1 MLNKNGSYD
10 AVVAGSGPN
19 GLAAAITVAQAGHSV
34 LVLEA
39 ADTPGGGARTSE
51 LTLPGFRHDVCSALH
66 PLAVGSPFLS
76 TLPLA
81 EHGLEWVQPR
91 YPVAHPLDDG
101 SAAVLER
108 DVDATA
114 AALGT
119 DERAYRRLMSP
130 LARDWDR
137 IAAGAMG
144 PLRPPHNPIAT
155 GRFGLRALRSARGLA
170 DSWLRTERARALF
183 AGIAAHSVTP
193 LEFRGSAAAGL
204 VLQIAGHAVGW
215 PMPRGGA
222 QSITDAM
229 VSYLQSL
236 GGEVVTGVK
245 VDSLDELRQGRIAL
259 CPSTG
264 SGRTG
269 IEFPR
274 ARAVLL
280 DVGAKELARI
290 AGDWLPSGYR
300 RRLDAFRYGPG
311 VFKMDWALDGPI
323 PWTAVECKGGGT
335 VHLGGTLEEIADAE
349 AAVWRGEH
357 PERPF
362 VLLAQPTMFDGTRAP
377 EGKHIAWAYCHVP
390 NGSELDMTERIEA
403 QIERFA
409 PGFRQT
415 ILARSVMSPTDMQA
429 YNANYVGGDIGG
441 GANTLRQLFA
451 RPVSVAAP
459 YRTPIDGVYL
469 CSAST
474 PPGGGV
480 HGMCGYWAARDAL
493 KRM

>member
-1 MLNKNGSYD
+1 MSYKSSGYD
-10 AVVAGSGPN
+10 SIVVGSGPN
-19 GLAAAITVAQAGHSV
+19 GLTAAIAVARAGHSV

-39 ADTPGGGARTSE
+39 ADTPGGGARTAE
-51 LTLPGFRHDVCSALH
+51 LTLPGFHNDVCSAIH

-81 EHGLEWVQPR
+81 EHGLEWIHPR

-101 SAAVLER
+101 SGVVLER

-114 AALGT
+114 EGLGS
-119 DERAYRRLMSP
+119 DERAYSRLMSP
-130 LARDWDR
+130 LVRDWRR
-137 IAAGAMG
+137 IAVGAMG
-144 PLRPPHNPIAT
+144 PLRPPRNMIAM
-155 GRFGLRALRSARGLA
+155 GRFGVRALRSARGLA
-170 DSWLRTERARALF
+170 DSWLSSERARALF
-183 AGIAAHSVTP
+183 AGIAAHSATP
-193 LEFRGSAAAGL
+193 LEFRGSVAAGL
-204 VLQIAGHAVGW
+204 MLQVAGHAVGW

-222 QSITDAM
+222 QSLTDAM

-245 VDSLDELRQGRIAL
+245 VDSLDELPQSR
-259 CPSTG
+259 S
-264 SGRTG
+264 
-269 IEFPR
+269 
-274 ARAVLL
+274 VLL
-280 DVGAKELARI
+280 DVGARELARI
-290 AGDWLPSGYR
+290 ASDRLSPGYK

-311 VFKMDWALDGPI
+311 VFKVDWALDAPI
-323 PWTAVECKGGGT
+323 PWTADECAGGGT

-362 VLLAQPTMFDGTRAP
+362 ILIAQPTMFDNSRAP
-377 EGKHIAWAYCHVP
+377 ASKHVAWAYCHVP
-390 NGSELDMTERIEA
+390 NDSDFDMTERIET

-409 PGFRQT
+409 PGFKKR
-415 ILARSVMSPTDMQA
+415 ILTRSVMSPSDMQT

-451 RPVSVAAP
+451 RPVSVLSP
-459 YRTPIDGVYL
+459 YRTPIKGVYL

-480 HGMCGYWAARDAL
+480 HGMCGYWAAREAL
-493 KRM
+493 RRM

>member
-1 MLNKNGSYD
+1 MSYKSGGYD
-10 AVVAGSGPN
+10 AVVVGSGPN
-19 GLAAAITVAQAGHSV
+19 GLAAAITVAQTGRSV

-39 ADTPGGGARTSE
+39 ADTPGGGARTAE

-66 PLAVGSPFLS
+66 PLAVGSPYLS

-81 EHGLEWVQPR
+81 EHGLEWIHPR

-101 SAAVLER
+101 RAAVLER

-114 AALGT
+114 ANLG
-119 DERAYRRLMSP
+119 DDAESYRSLMSP
-130 LARDWDR
+130 LMRDWSR

-144 PLRPPHNPIAT
+144 PLRPPRNPIAM
-155 GRFGLRALRSARGLA
+155 GRFGMKALRSARGLA
-170 DSWLRTERARALF
+170 DSRLRTVQARALF

-204 VLQIAGHAVGW
+204 ILQVAGHAVGW

-222 QSITDAM
+222 ESLTDAM

-236 GGEVVTGVK
+236 GGEVVTGVR
-245 VDSLDELRQGRIAL
+245 VDSLDELPQA
-259 CPSTG
+259 S
-264 SGRTG
+264 
-269 IEFPR
+269 
-274 ARAVLL
+274 AALL
-280 DVGAKELARI
+280 DVGAREMGRI
-290 AGDWLPSGYR
+290 SGDRLPTGYR
-300 RRLDAFRYGPG
+300 RKLDAFRYGPG
-311 VFKMDWALDGPI
+311 VFKIDWALNAPI
-323 PWTAVECKGGGT
+323 PWTAAECGEAGT

-362 VLLAQPTMFDGTRAP
+362 VLLAQPTMFDNTRAP
-377 EGKHIAWAYCHVP
+377 SGKHVAWAYCHVP
-390 NGSELDMTERIEA
+390 NGSDFDMTERIEA

-409 PGFRQT
+409 PSFRER
-415 ILARSVMSPTDMQA
+415 ILARSVMSPSDVEA
-429 YNANYVGGDIGG
+429 YNANYAGGDIGG

-451 RPVSVAAP
+451 RPVSAIAP
-459 YRTPIDGVYL
+459 YRTPIKGVYL

-474 PPGGGV
+474 PPGAGV
-480 HGMCGYWAARDAL
+480 HGMCGHWAARDAL
-493 KRM
+493 KRL

>member
-1 MLNKNGSYD
+1 MLSKSGSYD
-10 AVVAGSGPN
+10 AVVVGSGPN
-19 GLAAAITVAQAGHSV
+19 GLAAAIAVARAGNSV

-39 ADTPGGGARTSE
+39 ADTPGGGARTSG
-51 LTLPGFRHDVCSALH
+51 LTLPGFQHDVCSAIH

-81 EHGLEWVQPR
+81 EHGLEWIHPR

-101 SAAVLER
+101 STVVLER

-114 AALGT
+114 DILGE
-119 DERAYRRLMSP
+119 DASAYRRLMSP
-130 LARDWDR
+130 LVRDWDKV
-137 IAAGAMG
+137 AQGAMG
-144 PLRPPHNPIAT
+144 PLRLPRNPISM
-155 GRFGLRALRSARGLA
+155 GRFGLRALRSAHGLA

-204 VLQIAGHAVGW
+204 VLQVAGHAVGW

-245 VDSLDELRQGRIAL
+245 VDSLDAL
-259 CPSTG
+259 PQ
-264 SGRTG
+264 
-269 IEFPR
+269 
-274 ARAVLL
+274 ARVALL
-280 DVGAKELARI
+280 DVGARDFGRM
-290 AGDWLPSGYR
+290 AGYRLPSRYR
-300 RRLDAFRYGPG
+300 RRLDAFQYGPG

-323 PWTAVECKGGGT
+323 PWTAAECAGAGT

-362 VLLAQPTMFDGTRAP
+362 VLLAQPTMFDDTRAP

-390 NGSELDMTERIEA
+390 NGSEFDMTERIEA

-409 PGFRQT
+409 PGFKQT
-415 ILARSVMSPTDMQA
+415 ILARSVMFPSDMQA
-429 YNANYVGGDIGG
+429 YNPNYVGGDIGG

-451 RPVSVAAP
+451 RPVSALSP
-459 YRTPIDGVYL
+459 YRTPIEGVYL

-474 PPGGGV
+474 PPGAGV

-493 KRM
+493 KRL

>member
-1 MLNKNGSYD
+1 MTYNGGGYD
-10 AVVAGSGPN
+10 AVVVGSGPN
-19 GLAAAITVAQAGHSV
+19 GLAAAIAVARAGRSV

-39 ADTPGGGARTSE
+39 ADTPGGGARTAE
-51 LTLPGFRHDVCSALH
+51 LTLPGFRHDICSAIH
-66 PLAVGSPFLS
+66 PLAAGSPFLS

-81 EHGLEWVQPR
+81 EHGLEWIHPP

-108 DVDATA
+108 DVGATA
-114 AALGT
+114 AALGE
-119 DERAYRRLMSP
+119 DARVYRRLMSP
-130 LARDWDR
+130 LVSDWSK
-137 IAAGAMG
+137 IASGAMG
-144 PLRPPHNPIAT
+144 PLRLPRNPIT
-155 GRFGLRALRSARGLA
+155 MGRFGLRALRSARGLA
-170 DSWLRTERARALF
+170 DSWLGTERARALF

-193 LEFRGSAAAGL
+193 LEFKGSAAAGL
-204 VLQIAGHAVGW
+204 VLQVAGHAVGW

-245 VDSLDELRQGRIAL
+245 VDSLDAL
-259 CPSTG
+259 PEAS
-264 SGRTG
+264 
-269 IEFPR
+269 
-274 ARAVLL
+274 AVLL
-280 DVGAKELARI
+280 DVGARELARI
-290 AGDWLPSGYR
+290 AGERLSPGYKQ
-300 RRLDAFRYGPG
+300 RLDAFRYGPG
-311 VFKMDWALDGPI
+311 VFKIDWALDGPI
-323 PWTAVECKGGGT
+323 PWTAVECEGGGT
-335 VHLGGTLEEIADAE
+335 VHLGGTLEEIAYAE
-349 AAVWRGEH
+349 AATWRGGH

-390 NGSELDMTERIEA
+390 NGSDFDMTERIET
-403 QIERFA
+403 QVERFA
-409 PGFRQT
+409 PGFKER
-415 ILARSVMSPTDMQA
+415 ILARSVMAPLDMEV

-451 RPVSVAAP
+451 RPVSALSP
-459 YRTPIDGVYL
+459 YRTSIDGVYL

>member
-1 MLNKNGSYD
+1 MSRSTGGYD
-10 AVVAGSGPN
+10 AVVVGSGPN
-19 GLAAAITVAQAGHSV
+19 GLSAAITVAQAGRSV

-39 ADTPGGGARTSE
+39 ADTPGGGARSAE

-66 PLAVGSPFLS
+66 PLAIGSPFLS
-76 TLPLA
+76 RLPLA
-81 EHGLEWVQPR
+81 EHGLEWIHPR
-91 YPVAHPLDDG
+91 YPAAHPLDDG

-114 AALGT
+114 AALGE
-119 DERAYRRLMSP
+119 DAGRYSGLMAP
-130 LARDWDR
+130 LVQDWHR

-144 PLRPPHNPIAT
+144 PLRPPRNPIAMA
-155 GRFGLRALRSARGLA
+155 RFGLRALRSARGLA
-170 DSWLRTERARALF
+170 NSWLRTERARALF

-204 VLQIAGHAVGW
+204 VLQVAGHAVGW
-215 PMPRGGA
+215 PMPHGGA

-229 VSYLQSL
+229 VSHLQSL
-236 GGEVVTGVK
+236 GGEVVTGVR
-245 VDSLDELRQGRIAL
+245 VSSLDEVPHA
-259 CPSTG
+259 S
-264 SGRTG
+264 
-269 IEFPR
+269 
-274 ARAVLL
+274 AVLL
-280 DVGAKELARI
+280 DVGARELARI
-290 AGDWLPSGYR
+290 AGDRLPSGYR
-300 RRLDAFRYGPG
+300 RRLEKFRYGPG

-323 PWTAVECKGGGT
+323 PWTAAECAGAGT
-335 VHLGGTLEEIADAE
+335 VHIGGTLEEVADAE

-362 VLLAQPTMFDGTRAP
+362 VLLAQPTMFDETRAP
-377 EGKHIAWAYCHVP
+377 EGKHVVWGYCHMP
-390 NGSELDMTERIEA
+390 NGSDFDMTERIEA

-409 PGFRQT
+409 PGFRER
-415 ILARSVMSPTDMQA
+415 ILARSVMSPTDMEA
-429 YNANYVGGDIGG
+429 YNSNYVGGDIGG

-451 RPVSVAAP
+451 RPVSVLSP
-459 YRTPIDGVYL
+459 YRMPIEGVYL

-480 HGMCGYWAARDAL
+480 HGMCGHWAARDAL

>member
-1 MLNKNGSYD
+1 MSYKSSGYD
-10 AVVAGSGPN
+10 SIVVGSGPN
-19 GLAAAITVAQAGHSV
+19 GLAAAIAVARAGHSV

-39 ADTPGGGARTSE
+39 ADTPGGGARTAE
-51 LTLPGFRHDVCSALH
+51 LTLPGFHHDVCSAIH

-81 EHGLEWVQPR
+81 EHGLEWIHPR

-114 AALGT
+114 EGLGS
-119 DERAYRRLMSP
+119 DERAYSRLMSP
-130 LARDWDR
+130 LVRDWRR
-137 IAAGAMG
+137 IAVGAMG
-144 PLRPPHNPIAT
+144 PLRPPRNPIAM
-155 GRFGLRALRSARGLA
+155 GRFGVRALRSARGLA
-170 DSWLRTERARALF
+170 DGWLRTERARALF

-204 VLQIAGHAVGW
+204 VLQVAGHAVGW

-236 GGEVVTGVK
+236 GGEVVTGVT
-245 VDSLDELRQGRIAL
+245 VDSLDELPQSR
-259 CPSTG
+259 S
-264 SGRTG
+264 
-269 IEFPR
+269 
-274 ARAVLL
+274 VLL
-280 DVGAKELARI
+280 DVGARELARI
-290 AGDWLPSGYR
+290 AGDRLSPGYK

-311 VFKMDWALDGPI
+311 VFKVDWALDAPI
-323 PWTAVECKGGGT
+323 PWTAEECGEAGT

-362 VLLAQPTMFDGTRAP
+362 VLLAQPTMFDRKRAP
-377 EGKHIAWAYCHVP
+377 EGKHVAWAYCHVP
-390 NGSELDMTERIEA
+390 NGSDFDMTERIEA
-403 QIERFA
+403 QVEGFA
-409 PGFRQT
+409 PGFKER
-415 ILARSVMSPTDMQA
+415 ILARSVMSPSDMET

-451 RPVSVAAP
+451 RPVSVLSP
-459 YRTPIDGVYL
+459 YRTPIKGVYL

-480 HGMCGYWAARDAL
+480 HGMCGYWAAREAL
-493 KRM
+493 RRM

>member
-1 MLNKNGSYD
+1 MSYKSGGYD
-10 AVVAGSGPN
+10 AVVVGSGPN
-19 GLAAAITVAQAGHSV
+19 GLAAAITIAQTGRSV

-39 ADTPGGGARTSE
+39 ADTPGGGARTAE

-81 EHGLEWVQPR
+81 EHGLEWIHPR

-101 SAAVLER
+101 SAAVLEC

-114 AALGT
+114 ENLG
-119 DERAYRRLMSP
+119 DDAESYRNLMSP
-130 LARDWDR
+130 LVRDWNR

-144 PLRPPHNPIAT
+144 PLRPPRNPIAM
-155 GRFGLRALRSARGLA
+155 GRFGLKALRSARGLA

-204 VLQIAGHAVGW
+204 ILQVAGHAVGW

-222 QSITDAM
+222 QSLTDAM
-229 VSYLQSL
+229 VSYLQSQ
-236 GGEVVTGVK
+236 GGEVVTGVR
-245 VDSLDELRQGRIAL
+245 VDSLDELPQA
-259 CPSTG
+259 S
-264 SGRTG
+264 
-269 IEFPR
+269 
-274 ARAVLL
+274 AVLL
-280 DVGAKELARI
+280 DVGARELGWI
-290 AGDWLPSGYR
+290 SGDRLPTGYR
-300 RRLDAFRYGPG
+300 RKLDAFRYGPG
-311 VFKMDWALDGPI
+311 VFKIDWALDAPI
-323 PWTAVECKGGGT
+323 PWTAAECGEAGT
-335 VHLGGTLEEIADAE
+335 VHLAGTLEEIADAE

-362 VLLAQPTMFDGTRAP
+362 VLLAQPTMFDNTRAP
-377 EGKHIAWAYCHVP
+377 SGKHVAWAYCHVP
-390 NGSELDMTERIEA
+390 NGSDFDMTERIEA
-403 QIERFA
+403 QVERFA
-409 PGFRQT
+409 PGFRERV
-415 ILARSVMSPTDMQA
+415 LARSVMSPSDVEA

-451 RPVSVAAP
+451 RPVSAIAP
-459 YRTPIDGVYL
+459 YRTPIKGIYL

-474 PPGGGV
+474 PPGAGV
-480 HGMCGYWAARDAL
+480 HGMCGYWAARDAM
-493 KRM
+493 KRL

>member
-1 MLNKNGSYD
+1 M
-10 AVVAGSGPN
+10 VVGSGPN
-19 GLAAAITVAQAGHSV
+19 GLAAAIKVAQAGHSV

-39 ADTPGGGARTSE
+39 AETPGGGVRTAE

-81 EHGLEWVQPR
+81 EHGLEWIHPR

-101 SAAVLER
+101 SAAVLKR

-114 AALGT
+114 DALGE
-119 DERAYRRLMSP
+119 DAGAYRRLMSP
-130 LARDWDR
+130 LVRDWDKV
-137 IAAGAMG
+137 AQGAMG
-144 PLRPPHNPIAT
+144 PLRLPLNPIAM

-170 DSWLRTERARALF
+170 DSWLRTEQGRALF

-193 LEFRGSAAAGL
+193 LEFKGSAAAGL
-204 VLQIAGHAVGW
+204 LLQVAGHAVGW

-236 GGEVVTGVK
+236 GGEVITSTK
-245 VDSLDELRQGRIAL
+245 VDSLDAL
-259 CPSTG
+259 PQ
-264 SGRTG
+264 
-269 IEFPR
+269 
-274 ARAVLL
+274 AHAVLL
-280 DVGAKELARI
+280 DVGARELTRI
-290 AGDWLPSGYR
+290 AGGGLSSGYR
-300 RRLDAFRYGPG
+300 RRLDAFQYGPG
-311 VFKMDWALDGPI
+311 VFKMDWALDAPI
-323 PWTAVECKGGGT
+323 PWAAAECAGAGT
-335 VHLGGTLEEIADAE
+335 VHLGGTLEEIAEAE
-349 AAVWRGEH
+349 AAVWHGEH
-357 PERPF
+357 PKHPF
-362 VLLAQPTMFDGTRAP
+362 VLLAQPTMFDETRAP

-390 NGSELDMTERIEA
+390 NGSDFDMTERVEA

-409 PGFRQT
+409 PGFMVS
-415 ILARSVMSPTDMQA
+415 ILTRSIMSPSDMES
-429 YNANYVGGDIGG
+429 YNSNYVGGDIGG

-451 RPVSVAAP
+451 RPASVLSP

-493 KRM
+493 KRIRSR

>member
-1 MLNKNGSYD
+1 MSYKSGGYD
-10 AVVAGSGPN
+10 AVVVGSGPN
-19 GLAAAITVAQAGHSV
+19 GLAAAITIAQTGRSV

-39 ADTPGGGARTSE
+39 ADTPGGGARTAE

-66 PLAVGSPFLS
+66 PLAVGSPHLS

-81 EHGLEWVQPR
+81 EHGLEWIHPR

-108 DVDATA
+108 DVGATA
-114 AALGT
+114 ANLG
-119 DERAYRRLMSP
+119 DDAESYRNLMSP
-130 LARDWDR
+130 LVRDWSR

-144 PLRPPHNPIAT
+144 PLRPPRNPIAM
-155 GRFGLRALRSARGLA
+155 GRFGLKALRSARGLA

-204 VLQIAGHAVGW
+204 ILQVAGHAVGW

-222 QSITDAM
+222 QSLTDAM
-229 VSYLQSL
+229 VSYLQFL
-236 GGEVVTGVK
+236 GGEVVTGVR
-245 VDSLDELRQGRIAL
+245 VDSLDELPQA
-259 CPSTG
+259 S
-264 SGRTG
+264 
-269 IEFPR
+269 
-274 ARAVLL
+274 AVLL
-280 DVGAKELARI
+280 DVGARELTGI
-290 AGDWLPSGYR
+290 AGDKLPSGYK

-311 VFKMDWALDGPI
+311 VFKIDWALDAPI
-323 PWTAVECKGGGT
+323 PWTAAECGEAGT

-357 PERPF
+357 SERPF
-362 VLLAQPTMFDGTRAP
+362 VLLAQPTMFDNTRAP
-377 EGKHIAWAYCHVP
+377 SGKHVAWAYCHVP
-390 NGSELDMTERIEA
+390 NSSDFEMTERIEA
-403 QIERFA
+403 QVERFA
-409 PGFRQT
+409 PGFRER
-415 ILARSVMSPTDMQA
+415 ILARSVMSPSDVEA

-451 RPVSVAAP
+451 RPVSAIAP
-459 YRTPIDGVYL
+459 YRTPIKGIYL

-474 PPGGGV
+474 PPGAGV

-493 KRM
+493 KRL

>member
-1 MLNKNGSYD
+1 MSYKSGGYD
-10 AVVAGSGPN
+10 AVVVGSGPN
-19 GLAAAITVAQAGHSV
+19 GLAAAITVAQTGRSV

-39 ADTPGGGARTSE
+39 ADTPGGGARTAE

-66 PLAVGSPFLS
+66 PLAVGSPYLS

-81 EHGLEWVQPR
+81 EHGLEWIHPR

-101 SAAVLER
+101 RAAVLER

-114 AALGT
+114 ANLG
-119 DERAYRRLMSP
+119 DDAESYRSLMSP
-130 LARDWDR
+130 LMRDWSR

-144 PLRPPHNPIAT
+144 PLRPPRNPIAM
-155 GRFGLRALRSARGLA
+155 GRFGMKALRSARGLA
-170 DSWLRTERARALF
+170 DSRLRTVQARALF

-204 VLQIAGHAVGW
+204 ILQVAGHAVGW

-222 QSITDAM
+222 QSLTDSM

-236 GGEVVTGVK
+236 GGEVVTGVR
-245 VDSLDELRQGRIAL
+245 VDSLDELPQA
-259 CPSTG
+259 S
-264 SGRTG
+264 
-269 IEFPR
+269 
-274 ARAVLL
+274 AVLL
-280 DVGAKELARI
+280 DVGARELGRI
-290 AGDWLPSGYR
+290 SGDRLPTGYR
-300 RRLDAFRYGPG
+300 RKLDAFRYGPG
-311 VFKMDWALDGPI
+311 VFKIDWALDAPI
-323 PWTAVECKGGGT
+323 PWTAAQCADAGT

-362 VLLAQPTMFDGTRAP
+362 VLLAQPTMFDNTRAP
-377 EGKHIAWAYCHVP
+377 SGKHVAWAYCHVP
-390 NGSELDMTERIEA
+390 NGSDFDMTERIEA

-409 PGFRQT
+409 PSFRER
-415 ILARSVMSPTDMQA
+415 ILARSVMSPSDVEA

-451 RPVSVAAP
+451 RPVSAIAP
-459 YRTPIDGVYL
+459 YRTPIKDVYL

-474 PPGGGV
+474 PPGAGV

-493 KRM
+493 KRL

>member
-1 MLNKNGSYD
+1 MSRSSRRYD
-10 AVVAGSGPN
+10 AVVVGSGPN

-39 ADTPGGGARTSE
+39 GDTPGGGARTAE
-51 LTLPGFRHDVCSALH
+51 LTLPGFRHDVCSAIH
-66 PLAVGSPFLS
+66 PLAVGSPFFS
-76 TLPLA
+76 TLPLV
-81 EHGLEWVQPR
+81 EHGLEWVHPR

-101 SAAVLER
+101 SAVVLER

-114 AALGT
+114 EGLGS
-119 DERAYRRLMSP
+119 DERAYSRLMIP
-130 LARDWDR
+130 LVRDWQR
-137 IAAGAMG
+137 ISAGAMG
-144 PLRPPHNPIAT
+144 PLRLPFNLIAM
-155 GRFGLRALRSARGLA
+155 GKFGLRALRSARGLA
-170 DSWLRTERARALF
+170 DGWLRTERARALF

-193 LEFRGSAAAGL
+193 LEFKGSAAAGL
-204 VLQIAGHAVGW
+204 VLQVAGHAVGW

-236 GGEVVTGVK
+236 GGELETGVR
-245 VDSLDELRQGRIAL
+245 VDSLDAL
-259 CPSTG
+259 P
-264 SGRTG
+264 
-269 IEFPR
+269 E

-280 DVGAKELARI
+280 DVGARELARI
-290 AGDWLPSGYR
+290 AGGRLSPGYK

-311 VFKMDWALDGPI
+311 VFKIDWALDGPI
-323 PWTAVECKGGGT
+323 PWTAVDCEGGGT

-349 AAVWRGEH
+349 AAVWRREH

-362 VLLAQPTMFDGTRAP
+362 VLLAQPTMFDETRAP
-377 EGKHIAWAYCHVP
+377 EGKHVAWAYCHVP
-390 NGSELDMTERIEA
+390 SGSEFDMSERIEA
-403 QIERFA
+403 QVERFA
-409 PGFRQT
+409 PGFRER
-415 ILARSVMSPTDMQA
+415 ILARSVMTPLDMEV

-451 RPVSVAAP
+451 RPVSALSP
-459 YRTPIDGVYL
+459 YRTSIEGVYL

-493 KRM
+493 RRM

>member
-1 MLNKNGSYD
+1 MSRSSSRYD
-10 AVVAGSGPN
+10 AVVVGSGPN
-19 GLAAAITVAQAGHSV
+19 GLAAAITVARAGNRV

-39 ADTPGGGARTSE
+39 ADTPGGGARTLE
-51 LTLPGFRHDVCSALH
+51 LTLPGFRNDVCSALH

-81 EHGLEWVQPR
+81 EHGLEWIHPR

-114 AALGT
+114 AATLGE
-119 DERAYRRLMSP
+119 DARAYRRLLSP
-130 LARDWDR
+130 LVRDWDR

-144 PLRPPHNPIAT
+144 PLRPPRNPIAM

-170 DSWLRTERARALF
+170 DSWLRTERARALL

-204 VLQIAGHAVGW
+204 VLQVAGHAVGW

-229 VSYLQSL
+229 VLYLQSL
-236 GGEVVTGVK
+236 GGEVVTGVR
-245 VDSLDELRQGRIAL
+245 VDSLDEL
-259 CPSTG
+259 P
-264 SGRTG
+264 
-269 IEFPR
+269 P

-280 DVGAKELARI
+280 DVGARELARM
-290 AGDWLPSGYR
+290 AGDRLPSDYR
-300 RRLDAFRYGPG
+300 RKLDTFQYGPG
-311 VFKMDWALDGPI
+311 VFKLDWALDAPI
-323 PWTAVECKGGGT
+323 PWAAAECAGAGT
-335 VHLGGTLEEIADAE
+335 VHLGGTLEEVADAE

-362 VLLAQPTMFDGTRAP
+362 VLLAHPTIFDDTRAP

-390 NGSELDMTERIEA
+390 NGSDFDMTGRIER

-409 PGFRQT
+409 PGFRQA
-415 ILARSVMSPTDMQA
+415 ILARSTMSPSDMQA
-429 YNANYVGGDIGG
+429 YNANYAGGDIGG
-441 GANTLRQLFA
+441 G
-451 RPVSVAAP
+451 SKYAAP
-459 YRTPIDGVYL
+459 TLCASCVDRCAVQDAYRRGVPL
-469 CSAST
+469 LGVDTAGRGRAWDVWVL
-474 PPGGGV
+474 GG
-480 HGMCGYWAARDAL
+480 A
-493 KRM
+493 

>member
-1 MLNKNGSYD
+1 MFNGIGSYD
-10 AVVAGSGPN
+10 AVVVGSGPN
-19 GLAAAITVAQAGHSV
+19 GLAAAIAVARAGRSV
-34 LVLEA
+34 RVLEA
-39 ADTPGGGARTSE
+39 TDTPGGGARTSE

-66 PLAVGSPFLS
+66 PLAAGSPFLS
-76 TLPLA
+76 KLPLA
-81 EHGLEWVQPR
+81 EHGLEWIHPR
-91 YPVAHPLDDG
+91 YPVAHALDDG
-101 SAAVLER
+101 GAAVLER
-108 DVDATA
+108 DVGATA
-114 AALGT
+114 ASLGE
-119 DERAYRRLMSP
+119 DARAYGRLMSP
-130 LARDWDR
+130 LARDWSA

-144 PLRPPHNPIAT
+144 PLRAPRNPIAM

-170 DSWLRTERARALF
+170 DAWLRSERARALF

-204 VLQIAGHAVGW
+204 VLQVAGHAVGW

-236 GGEVVTGVK
+236 GGEVVTGVR
-245 VDSLDELRQGRIAL
+245 VESLDEL
-259 CPSTG
+259 TH
-264 SGRTG
+264 
-269 IEFPR
+269 
-274 ARAVLL
+274 ARAALL
-280 DVGAKELARI
+280 DVGAREFARI
-290 AGDWLPSGYR
+290 VGDRLPSSYG
-300 RRLDAFRYGPG
+300 RRLDAFQHGPG
-311 VFKMDWALDGPI
+311 VFKMDWALDAPI
-323 PWTAVECKGGGT
+323 PWSAAECAGAGT
-335 VHLGGTLEEIADAE
+335 VHLGGTLEEVADAE

-362 VLLAQPTMFDGTRAP
+362 VLLAQPTMFDDARAP
-377 EGKHIAWAYCHVP
+377 AGKHIAWAYCHVP
-390 NGSELDMTERIEA
+390 NGSDFDMTERIEA
-403 QIERFA
+403 QVERFA

-415 ILARSVMSPTDMQA
+415 ILARSAMSPSDFQA
-429 YNANYVGGDIGG
+429 YNSNYVGGDIGG

-451 RPVSVAAP
+451 RPVSVIAP

-474 PPGGGV
+474 PPGAGV

>member
-1 MLNKNGSYD
+1 MRYRSGSYD
-10 AVVAGSGPN
+10 AVVVGSGPN
-19 GLAAAITVAQAGHSV
+19 GLAAAITIAQAGHSV

-39 ADTPGGGARTSE
+39 ADTPGGGARTKE
-51 LTLPGFRHDVCSALH
+51 LTLPGYHHDVCSALH
-66 PLAVGSPFLS
+66 PLAIGSPFLS
-76 TLPLA
+76 TLPLT
-81 EHGLEWVQPR
+81 EHGLEWIHPR

-114 AALGT
+114 NALGEDT
-119 DERAYRRLMSP
+119 STYRRLMSP
-130 LARDWDR
+130 LVCDWHS

-144 PLRPPHNPIAT
+144 PLRLPRNPIAM
-155 GRFGLRALRSARGLA
+155 GRFGLKALRSARGVA
-170 DSWLRTERARALF
+170 DACLRTERARALF

-204 VLQIAGHAVGW
+204 MLQIAGHAVGW

-229 VSYLQSL
+229 FSYLQSL
-236 GGEVVTGVK
+236 GGEVVMGVK
-245 VDSLDELRQGRIAL
+245 VDSLDDLPQ
-259 CPSTG
+259 
-264 SGRTG
+264 
-269 IEFPR
+269 

-280 DVGAKELARI
+280 NVGAHELGRI
-290 AGDWLPSGYR
+290 AADKLPSGYMHK
-300 RRLDAFRYGPG
+300 LEAFRYGPG

-323 PWTAVECKGGGT
+323 PWTAAECGEAGT

-357 PERPF
+357 TERPF
-362 VLLAQPTMFDGTRAP
+362 VLVAQPTMFDDSRAP
-377 EGKHIAWAYCHVP
+377 EGKHVAWAYCHVP
-390 NGSELDMTERIEA
+390 NGTDFDMTERIEA

-409 PGFRQT
+409 PGFRDR
-415 ILARSVMSPTDMQA
+415 ILARSVMSPLDVEA

-451 RPVSVAAP
+451 RPVSVLSP

>member
-1 MLNKNGSYD
+1 M
-10 AVVAGSGPN
+10 VVGSGPN

-39 ADTPGGGARTSE
+39 ADTPGGGARTAE
-51 LTLPGFRHDVCSALH
+51 LTLPGFRHDVCSAIH
-66 PLAVGSPFLS
+66 PLAAGSPFLS
-76 TLPLA
+76 TLPLE
-81 EHGLEWVQPR
+81 EHGLEWIHPR

-108 DVDATA
+108 DVGATA
-114 AALGT
+114 DALGE
-119 DERAYRRLMSP
+119 DAGAYRRLMWS
-130 LARDWDR
+130 LVRDWDK

-144 PLRPPHNPIAT
+144 PLRPPRNPISM

-170 DSWLRTERARALF
+170 DSWLWTERARALF

-193 LEFRGSAAAGL
+193 LEFNGSAAAGL
-204 VLQIAGHAVGW
+204 VLQVAGHAVGW

-236 GGEVVTGVK
+236 GGELETGVR
-245 VDSLDELRQGRIAL
+245 VDSLDAL
-259 CPSTG
+259 P
-264 SGRTG
+264 
-269 IEFPR
+269 E
-274 ARAVLL
+274 ARAMLL
-280 DVGAKELARI
+280 DVGARELARI
-290 AGDWLPSGYR
+290 AGDRLSPGYK

-323 PWTAVECKGGGT
+323 PWTAVECEGGGT

-362 VLLAQPTMFDGTRAP
+362 VLLAQPTMFDETRAP

-390 NGSELDMTERIEA
+390 NGSEFDMSGRIEA
-403 QIERFA
+403 QVERFA
-409 PGFRQT
+409 PGFRER
-415 ILARSVMSPTDMQA
+415 ILARSVITPLDMEV

-451 RPVSVAAP
+451 RPVLALSP
-459 YRTPIDGVYL
+459 YRTSIDGVYL

>member
-1 MLNKNGSYD
+1 MSRSSSRYD
-10 AVVAGSGPN
+10 AVVVGSGPN
-19 GLAAAITVAQAGHSV
+19 GLAAAITVAQAGYSV

-39 ADTPGGGARTSE
+39 ADTPGGGARTAE
-51 LTLPGFRHDVCSALH
+51 LTLPGFRHDVCSAIH
-66 PLAVGSPFLS
+66 PLATGSPFLS
-76 TLPLA
+76 TLPLE
-81 EHGLEWVQPR
+81 EHGLEWIHPR

-108 DVDATA
+108 DVGATA
-114 AALGT
+114 DALGE
-119 DERAYRRLMSP
+119 DAGAYRRLVWS
-130 LARDWDR
+130 LVRDWDK

-144 PLRPPHNPIAT
+144 PLRPPRDPIAM

-204 VLQIAGHAVGW
+204 VLQVAGHAVGW

-236 GGEVVTGVK
+236 GGEVVTGVR
-245 VDSLDELRQGRIAL
+245 VDSLDELPQ
-259 CPSTG
+259 
-264 SGRTG
+264 
-269 IEFPR
+269 
-274 ARAVLL
+274 ARVLLL
-280 DVGAKELARI
+280 DVGARELARI
-290 AGDWLPSGYR
+290 AGDRLSSGYK
-300 RRLDAFRYGPG
+300 RRLDAFQYGPG

-323 PWTAVECKGGGT
+323 PWTAVECEGGGT
-335 VHLGGTLEEIADAE
+335 LHLGGTLEEIAEAE

-362 VLLAQPTMFDGTRAP
+362 VLLAQPTMFDETRAP
-377 EGKHIAWAYCHVP
+377 EGKHVAWAYCHVP
-390 NGSELDMTERIEA
+390 NGSDFDMSGRIEA

-415 ILARSVMSPTDMQA
+415 ILARSVMSPSDMQA
-429 YNANYVGGDIGG
+429 YNPNYVGGDIGG
-441 GANTLRQLFA
+441 GANTLSQLFA
-451 RPVSVAAP
+451 RPASVVAP
-459 YRTPIDGVYL
+459 YRTPINGVFL

-474 PPGGGV
+474 PPGAGV

-493 KRM
+493 RRL

>member
-1 MLNKNGSYD
+1 MPVSRSSSRYD
-10 AVVAGSGPN
+10 AVVVGSGPN
-19 GLAAAITVAQAGHSV
+19 GLAAAITIAQAGHSV

-39 ADTPGGGARTSE
+39 ADTPGGGARTDE
-51 LTLPGFRHDVCSALH
+51 LTLPGFHHDVCSAIH
-66 PLAVGSPFLS
+66 PLAVGSPLLS

-81 EHGLEWVQPR
+81 EHGLEWIHPR
-91 YPVAHPLDDG
+91 YPLAHPLDDG
-101 SAAVLER
+101 SAAVLDR
-108 DVDATA
+108 DVDWTA
-114 AALGT
+114 DALGN
-119 DERAYRRLMSP
+119 DASAYRGLMSP
-130 LARDWDR
+130 LVGDWYK

-144 PLRPPHNPIAT
+144 PLRLPRNPLAM
-155 GRFGLRALRSARGLA
+155 GRFGLNALRSARGLA
-170 DSWLRTERARALF
+170 DSWLRSERARALF

-204 VLQIAGHAVGW
+204 MLQVAGHAVGW

-236 GGEVVTGVK
+236 GGELETGVR
-245 VDSLDELRQGRIAL
+245 VDLLDEL
-259 CPSTG
+259 P
-264 SGRTG
+264 
-269 IEFPR
+269 E

-280 DVGAKELARI
+280 DVGARELARI
-290 AGDWLPSGYR
+290 ASG
-300 RRLDAFRYGPG
+300 RLSPGYERKLEAFRYGPG
-311 VFKMDWALDGPI
+311 VFKMDWALDAPI
-323 PWTAVECKGGGT
+323 PWTADECAGGGT

-362 VLLAQPTMFDGTRAP
+362 VLLAQPTMFDRTRAP
-377 EGKHIAWAYCHVP
+377 EGKHVAWAYCHVP
-390 NGSELDMTERIEA
+390 NASDFDMTERIEA
-403 QIERFA
+403 QVERFA
-409 PGFRQT
+409 PGFKKQ
-415 ILARSVMSPTDMQA
+415 ILARSVMFPSDMET

-451 RPVSVAAP
+451 RPVSVLSP
-459 YRTPIDGVYL
+459 YRTPIKGVYL

-480 HGMCGYWAARDAL
+480 HGMCGYWAAREAL
-493 KRM
+493 RLM